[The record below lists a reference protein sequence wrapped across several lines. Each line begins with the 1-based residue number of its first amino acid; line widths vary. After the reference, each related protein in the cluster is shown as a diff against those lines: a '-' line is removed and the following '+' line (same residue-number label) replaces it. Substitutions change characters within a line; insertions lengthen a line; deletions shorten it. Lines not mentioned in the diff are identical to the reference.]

1 VGEHLSVLFP
11 IKIGLKHD
19 ASSPLLF
26 NFALEYATWRV
37 QINQDYLNFNGTH
50 QILVY
55 ADDVDILGGS
65 VLTMKK
71 NTDC

>member
-1 VGEHLSVLFP
+1 MGEHLSVLFP
-11 IKIGLKHD
+11 IKFGLKHH
-19 ASSPLLF
+19 ALSPLLF

-37 QINQDYLNFNGTH
+37 QMNQDDLKFSGTH
-50 QILVY
+50 QLLVY